1 MRKLIAVTYDTEFK
15 AEEVRLQF
23 LKMQKSYLVSLEDAV
38 VVEKKQNGK
47 VKLHQMYNLTASGAV
62 GGGFWGVLIG
72 LIFMN
77 PRVRGRSRCRRRCA
91 ERRGHQRRFHEA
103 AC

>member
-62 GGGFWGVLIG
+62 GGGFWVASAFSVSGSMLATMSSERTRCSASWSEQEPV
-72 LIFMN
+72 
-77 PRVRGRSRCRRRCA
+77 PSPVR
-91 ERRGHQRRFHEA
+91 
-103 AC
+103 

>member
-77 PRVRGRSRCRRRCA
+77 P

>member
-38 VVEKKQNGK
+38 VVEKNR
-47 VKLHQMYNLTASGAV
+47 TA
-62 GGGFWGVLIG
+62 
-72 LIFMN
+72 
-77 PRVRGRSRCRRRCA
+77 R
-91 ERRGHQRRFHEA
+91 
-103 AC
+103 

>member
-62 GGGFWGVLIG
+62 RCSASWSGQEPV
-72 LIFMN
+72 
-77 PRVRGRSRCRRRCA
+77 PSPVR
-91 ERRGHQRRFHEA
+91 
-103 AC
+103 